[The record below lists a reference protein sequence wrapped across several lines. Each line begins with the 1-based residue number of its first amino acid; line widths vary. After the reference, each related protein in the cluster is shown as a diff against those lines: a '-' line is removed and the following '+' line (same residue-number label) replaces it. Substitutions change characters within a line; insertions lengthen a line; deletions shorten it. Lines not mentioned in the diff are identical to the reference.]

1 MEKGSSNRM
10 RQPGGEEI
18 SASEHDWQ
26 EVLAALHTSD
36 YERLLDLLSATG
48 RTAPLADQAELIKIA
63 SQVCLA
69 CIHCRSEVQWHRQA
83 RRKAH
88 ERERELRQGLE
99 AILAAIIS
107 DTGTLEPGVGPQP
120 VRSLLSPPS
129 PEKATPAPRK
139 SLGIWERM
147 QHLLRFPSKQV
158 STPEHENLL
167 SSAEDDEDLVTPLA
181 EEEKEK
187 NRSMV
192 EIEQMGAEE
201 ADTLKDN
208 VPSLVVYCLG
218 PFQVY
223 QDEQP
228 VEEWPSSKGKIIFK
242 YLVTHRERPVPKEVL
257 MELLWPDNDPDAARN
272 NLNVAVYGLRQ
283 ALRSTHPH
291 YSHVLYQ
298 DDCYLLNPE
307 IDIWLDSELF
317 MRQIALAQSLEQAG
331 ELARAM
337 EVYNNA
343 EALWLGEFMEEDRYE
358 DWPVAQRQLLQQQY
372 LKLLDKLS
380 RYHFDR
386 GAYNACTTACRKMLA
401 VDPCREEAHRLM
413 MQCFHVQGQSYL
425 ALRQYHQCVEALK
438 SELQVAPSAAT
449 RELYELIRSQ

>member
-1 MEKGSSNRM
+1 MEKNRSNSM
-10 RQPGGEEI
+10 RQPGADES
-18 SASEHDWQ
+18 SASQHNWQ
-26 EVLAALHTSD
+26 EALAALHTSD
-36 YERLLDLLSATG
+36 YERLSSLLRAIGTSSHV
-48 RTAPLADQAELIKIA
+48 ADQTELIKIA
-63 SQVCLA
+63 LQVCLA
-69 CIHCRSEVQWHRQA
+69 CIHCRSEVQWHHQA
-83 RRKAH
+83 RREAH
-88 ERERELRQGLE
+88 KRERELRQGLE
-99 AILAAIIS
+99 TILAAIIS
-107 DTGTLEPGVGPQP
+107 ATGTLEPGVGQRPA
-120 VRSLLSPPS
+120 RSLLSPPS
-129 PEKATPAPRK
+129 REKPTPALKK
-139 SLGIWERM
+139 SPSIWERM
-147 QHLLRFPSKQV
+147 QDLFRFPSKQV
-158 STPEHENLL
+158 STAEHENLL
-167 SSAEDDEDLVTPLA
+167 PSAREDEDLITPQG
-181 EEEKEK
+181 EEEEEQD
-187 NRSMV
+187 RSMAEV
-192 EIEQMGAEE
+192 EQMRIDEVY
-201 ADTLKDN
+201 TLKDD
-208 VPSLVVYCLG
+208 VPSIVVYCLG

-317 MRQIALAQSLEQAG
+317 MRQIALARSLEQAG

-337 EVYNNA
+337 EVFNNA

-380 RYHFDR
+380 KYHFDQ
-386 GAYNACTTACRKMLA
+386 GAYNACTTACRKILA
-401 VDPCREEAHRLM
+401 VDPCREEAHRLV
-413 MQCFHVQGQSYL
+413 MQCFHEQGQSYL

-438 SELQVAPSAAT
+438 VELQVAPSAAT

>member
-1 MEKGSSNRM
+1 MEKNRSNSM
-10 RQPGGEEI
+10 QQPGADES

-26 EVLAALHTSD
+26 EALAALHTRD
-36 YERLLDLLSATG
+36 YERLSDLLRAIGTSSHVG
-48 RTAPLADQAELIKIA
+48 DQTDLIKIA
-63 SQVCLA
+63 LQVCLA
-69 CIHCRSEVQWHRQA
+69 CIHCRSEIEWHRQA
-83 RRKAH
+83 RREAH

-99 AILAAIIS
+99 AILAAIIG
-107 DTGTLEPGVGPQP
+107 DTGTLEPGVGQQP
-120 VRSLLSPPS
+120 VRSLLPPPS
-129 PEKATPAPRK
+129 REKATPAPRK
-139 SLGIWERM
+139 SPSIWERM
-147 QHLLRFPSKQV
+147 QYLFRFPSKQV
-158 STPEHENLL
+158 STAEHENLL
-167 SSAEDDEDLVTPLA
+167 SSAGEDEDLVTPLA
-181 EEEKEK
+181 EEEEEQ

-192 EIEQMGAEE
+192 EAEQMGTEK
-201 ADTLKDN
+201 ADTPKDN

-343 EALWLGEFMEEDRYE
+343 EALWLGEFLEEDRYE

-372 LKLLDKLS
+372 LRLLDKLS
-380 RYHFDR
+380 KYHFDQ
-386 GAYNACTTACRKMLA
+386 GAYNSCTTACRKMLA